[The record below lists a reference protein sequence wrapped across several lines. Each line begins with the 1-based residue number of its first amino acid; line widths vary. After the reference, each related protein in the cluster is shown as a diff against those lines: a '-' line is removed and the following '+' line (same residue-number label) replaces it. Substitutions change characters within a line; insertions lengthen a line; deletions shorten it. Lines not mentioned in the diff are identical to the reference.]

1 MDNLDQIRADNALVA
16 CGLRQPAPG
25 RAAPAPVAEQAVT
38 KLPALI
44 INNGL
49 LAAAAFA
56 QKKSGALLQA
66 MDAVAWHLADERIG
80 RLPQNA
86 GNTRGMTQH
95 LVSSDSQVLQL
106 ATAEALAFLS
116 FLKRYAP

>member
-1 MDNLDQIRADNALVA
+1 MDNLDQFRADNALIA
-16 CGLRQPAPG
+16 CGLKQPPPG
-25 RAAPAPVAEQAVT
+25 RVAPARVAEQAVT

-44 INNGL
+44 VNNGL

-56 QKKSGALLQA
+56 QKKGNELLIA
-66 MDAVAWHLADERIG
+66 MDAVAWHLADERI
-80 RLPQNA
+80 RRIPQNC
-86 GNTRGMTQH
+86 GSTQNMTRH
-95 LVSSDSQVLQL
+95 LVVSDSQVLQL